1 MKLSII
7 VPIYNVAPYLRKCV
21 DSLLAQD
28 ISDYEIILVDDG
40 STDDSGAIADE
51 IANQPTPNPFLKE
64 GEYTSFAKTWGAHTA
79 DSTQYGLLKENAKAN
94 RKNPTEAESVMW
106 DMLKGNNLGYHFRR
120 QHIIL
125 DYIVDFICLE
135 KGLVIELDGGYHNDP
150 QQKAYDGYRTAHLQR
165 LGYTELRF
173 KNEEL
178 LCNPDSVIRKITE
191 TLEQLPSLLGKGED
205 RLTPLPFREE
215 LEVGCQI
222 KVIHQANAGLSAARN
237 TGVAAAQGDYIMFV
251 DSDDYLQPNVL
262 GALVEQVERDNL
274 DVLRFNYQNVNE
286 RYEVF
291 LPFKDA
297 KRDVDYSEDIVDGET
312 FLNKRLGPACYA
324 VMFVVRREIVLQ
336 EQFTPNIYFEDTD
349 WTPRM
354 LINAQRVASTP
365 MVVYNY
371 LWRQGSITLPTDPK
385 KREKVLRDKISL
397 LYGFKEQMQLVQ
409 DPIWFVWMTSFNT
422 MTILN
427 MLATISISKRKPYLQ
442 ELKSLGVFPLY
453 TQKEKGLKRLK
464 IQIANLSPAL
474 YCALMNLRNK

>member
-28 ISDYEIILVDDG
+28 ITDYEIILVDDG

-51 IANQPTPNPFLKE
+51 IVSEAMGNGQWVIDNETNSQSPI
-64 GEYTSFAKTWGAHTA
+64 
-79 DSTQYGLLKENAKAN
+79 AN
-94 RKNPTEAESVMW
+94 RPT
-106 DMLKGNNLGYHFRR
+106 
-120 QHIIL
+120 
-125 DYIVDFICLE
+125 
-135 KGLVIELDGGYHNDP
+135 
-150 QQKAYDGYRTAHLQR
+150 
-165 LGYTELRF
+165 LR
-173 KNEEL
+173 
-178 LCNPDSVIRKITE
+178 
-191 TLEQLPSLLGKGED
+191 
-205 RLTPLPFREE
+205 
-215 LEVGCQI
+215 
-222 KVIHQANAGLSAARN
+222 VIHQSNAGLSAARN
-237 TGVAAAQGDYIMFV
+237 TGIAVAQGNYIMFV
-251 DSDDYLQPNVL
+251 DSDDYLQPNIL
-262 GALVEQVERDNL
+262 GALLAQAERDNL

-286 RYEVF
+286 QYEVF

-297 KRDVDYSEDIVDGET
+297 KRDVDYSEDVVDGET

-324 VMFVVRREIVLQ
+324 VMFIVRREIVLQ

-371 LWRQGSITLPTDPK
+371 LWRQGSITLPTEPQ
-385 KREKVLRDKISL
+385 KREKVLRDKMSL
-397 LYGFKEQMQLVQ
+397 LYGFKKQMQLVK

-427 MLATISISKRKPYLQ
+427 MLAALPSSERKTYLQ
-442 ELKSLGVFPLY
+442 ELKSLGIFPLY

-464 IQIANLSPAL
+464 IQIANFSPAL
-474 YCALMNLRNK
+474 YCILMSFRNK

>member
-1 MKLSII
+1 MEIFEVMKLSII

-40 STDDSGAIADE
+40 SPDE
-51 IANQPTPNPFLKE
+51 CPQICNQ
-64 GEYTSFAKTWGAHTA
+64 Y
-79 DSTQYGLLKENAKAN
+79 
-94 RKNPTEAESVMW
+94 AERYS
-106 DMLKGNNLGYHFRR
+106 N
-120 QHIIL
+120 
-125 DYIVDFICLE
+125 
-135 KGLVIELDGGYHNDP
+135 
-150 QQKAYDGYRTAHLQR
+150 
-165 LGYTELRF
+165 
-173 KNEEL
+173 
-178 LCNPDSVIRKITE
+178 
-191 TLEQLPSLLGKGED
+191 
-205 RLTPLPFREE
+205 
-215 LEVGCQI
+215 I

-237 TGVAAAQGDYIMFV
+237 TGIAAATGDYIMFV

-262 GALVEQVERDNL
+262 GALMEQVERDNL

-286 RYEVF
+286 QYEVF

-297 KRDVDYSEDIVDGET
+297 KRDVDYSEDVVDGET

-371 LWRQGSITLPTDPK
+371 LWRQGSITLPTEPQ
-385 KREKVLRDKISL
+385 KREKVLRDKMSL
-397 LYGFKEQMQLVQ
+397 LYGFKKQTQLVQ

-422 MTILN
+422 MTILDQ
-427 MLATISISKRKPYLQ
+427 LAALPKSKRKPYLQ
-442 ELKSLGVFPLY
+442 ELKTLGVFPLY
-453 TQKEKGLKRLK
+453 TQKEKGIKRLK
-464 IQIANLSPAL
+464 IQIANFSPTL
-474 YCALMNLRNK
+474 YCRLMNLRNK

>member
-7 VPIYNVAPYLRKCV
+7 VPVYGVANYLRKCV
-21 DSLLAQD
+21 DSLLVQD
-28 ISDYEIILVDDG
+28 ISNYEIILVDDG
-40 STDDSGAIADE
+40 SPDE
-51 IANQPTPNPFLKE
+51 CPQICD
-64 GEYTSFAKTWGAHTA
+64 EY
-79 DSTQYGLLKENAKAN
+79 
-94 RKNPTEAESVMW
+94 AE
-106 DMLKGNNLGYHFRR
+106 K
-120 QHIIL
+120 
-125 DYIVDFICLE
+125 
-135 KGLVIELDGGYHNDP
+135 
-150 QQKAYDGYRTAHLQR
+150 YDNIQ
-165 LGYTELRF
+165 
-173 KNEEL
+173 
-178 LCNPDSVIRKITE
+178 V
-191 TLEQLPSLLGKGED
+191 
-205 RLTPLPFREE
+205 
-215 LEVGCQI
+215 V
-222 KVIHQANAGLSAARN
+222 HQENAGLSAARN
-237 TGVAAAQGDYIMFV
+237 SGVKVAQGDYILFV

-262 GALVEQVERDNL
+262 GTLTEQVGRENL

-312 FLNKRLGPACYA
+312 FLNQRLGPACYA

-354 LINAQRVASTP
+354 LIKAQRVASTP

-385 KREKVLRDKISL
+385 KREKVLRDKMSL
-397 LYGFKEQMQLVQ
+397 LYGFKKQMQLVQ

-427 MLATISISKRKPYLQ
+427 MLAALPKSKRKPYLQ

-464 IQIANLSPAL
+464 IQIANLSPVL

>member
-7 VPIYNVAPYLRKCV
+7 VPIYNVAAYLRKCV

-40 STDDSGAIADE
+40 STDDSGTIADE
-51 IANQPTPNPFLKE
+51 IVRKAMGNGQWAIDNESNRQSPIANSPT
-64 GEYTSFAKTWGAHTA
+64 
-79 DSTQYGLLKENAKAN
+79 
-94 RKNPTEAESVMW
+94 
-106 DMLKGNNLGYHFRR
+106 
-120 QHIIL
+120 
-125 DYIVDFICLE
+125 
-135 KGLVIELDGGYHNDP
+135 
-150 QQKAYDGYRTAHLQR
+150 
-165 LGYTELRF
+165 LR
-173 KNEEL
+173 
-178 LCNPDSVIRKITE
+178 
-191 TLEQLPSLLGKGED
+191 
-205 RLTPLPFREE
+205 
-215 LEVGCQI
+215 
-222 KVIHQANAGLSAARN
+222 VIHQENAGLSAARN
-237 TGVAAAQGDYIMFV
+237 TGIAVAQGDYIMFV

-262 GALVEQVERDNL
+262 GTLMEQVGRDNL

-286 RYEVF
+286 QYEVF

-297 KRDVDYSEDIVDGET
+297 KRDVDYREDVVDGET

-371 LWRQGSITLPTDPK
+371 LWRQGSITLPTEAK
-385 KREKVLRDKISL
+385 KREKVLRDKMSL
-397 LYGFKEQMQLVQ
+397 LYGFKKQMQLVQ

-427 MLATISISKRKPYLQ
+427 MLAEMPSSKRKLYLQ
-442 ELKSLGVFPLY
+442 QLKSLGVFPLY
-453 TQKEKGLKRLK
+453 TKKEKGLKRLK
-464 IQIANLSPAL
+464 IQIANFSPAL
-474 YCALMNLRNK
+474 YCRLMSLRTKRI